1 MKWIIRKHHGKVTPL
16 LVGFDKTKRQGKDK
30 GRQGD
35 GSFVLENSAI
45 CNEILQKQ
53 IK

>member
-16 LVGFDKTKRQGKDK
+16 LVGFDKTKRQG
-30 GRQGD
+30 D